1 MQTTT
6 TTPILRIIRYLIFL
20 VVFNAF
26 FFLLVK
32 EFTTSVWISYG
43 FIHFAYFMLLITG
56 TLVRKGKSESVFTFP
71 LFFLSWIYFI
81 VVLITGV
88 FFIWVVPIWADPEA
102 YRASL
107 LIQLSFAGI
116 YGILLVTHMIAN
128 EWTADAEKERQVHIS
143 FIKDASAKMKG
154 LVDSVSDKDVRKKVE
169 RVYDAL
175 YSSPVKSHPELATAE
190 ERILR
195 SIRTLESAI
204 AAGDRDEIVSL
215 AGSLETAINE
225 RNRQLKTY
233 N

>member
-1 MQTTT
+1 MQKTE
-6 TTPILRIIRYLIFL
+6 ILRLSRYLIFL
-20 VVFNAF
+20 AIFNAF
-26 FFLLVK
+26 FFMLGGV
-32 EFTTSVWISYG
+32 EHNASVWISYG
-43 FIHFAYFMLLITG
+43 FIHFACFTLMITSRLLVSDAKNDPVYK
-56 TLVRKGKSESVFTFP
+56 LP
-71 LFFLSWIYFI
+71 LYFI
-81 VVLITGV
+81 SLVYFIAE
-88 FFIWVVPIWADPEA
+88 FFIGVIFILIAPEGYTA
-102 YRASL
+102 AF
-107 LIQLSFAGI
+107 LIQLSLAGV
-116 YGILLVTHMIAN
+116 YGIALIYYLIAN
-128 EWTADAEKERQVHIS
+128 VWTADAEKERQVHIS
-143 FIKDASAKMKG
+143 FIKDASVKMKG

-175 YSSPVKSHPELATAE
+175 YSSPVKSHPELATTE